1 MLKSIIQTFR
11 LKCRDYASRQVDGQ
25 RKDFIR
31 LGVLGD
37 WQNPYL
43 TMNFKTEA
51 DIVRSLAKVLDNG
64 HLVRGLKP
72 VLMVSSAGRRWL
84 RLKLN
89 IKIKMKFSIDVAFAV
104 VAEDKLLQ
112 AVPGLAGDAP
122 VSVVIWT
129 TTPWTLPANQAVCL
143 HPELEYLLVECELH
157 GRQQRLILAEALHE
171 TALDRFKIDDFTIVG
186 RCLGAAL
193 EGLVLQHPF
202 YDKQVPLIMGDHVT
216 TETGTGCVHTAP
228 DHGVDDFLVGKKNDL
243 GTLNLREVI
252 LASVRKYATICWP
265 ACL

>member
-1 MLKSIIQTFR
+1 MPIEHKVETKIGKAGVKVDHQTFR
-11 LKCRDYASRQVDGQ
+11 KKCRDYASRQVDGQ

-64 HLVRGLKP
+64 HLVRGFKP
-72 VLMVSSAGRRWL
+72 VYWSVVGGSAL
-84 RLKLN
+84 AEAEVEYQDKDS
-89 IKIKMKFSIDVAFAV
+89 FSIDVAFAV

-143 HPELEYLLVECELH
+143 HPEL
-157 GRQQRLILAEALHE
+157 
-171 TALDRFKIDDFTIVG
+171 D
-186 RCLGAAL
+186 
-193 EGLVLQHPF
+193 
-202 YDKQVPLIMGDHVT
+202 
-216 TETGTGCVHTAP
+216 
-228 DHGVDDFLVGKKNDL
+228 
-243 GTLNLREVI
+243 
-252 LASVRKYATICWP
+252 ICWWNVNYM
-265 ACL
+265 AANSG